1 MKVVYGDKDWLFEE
15 PLTVSELLEK
25 TGLKRDPVLVMLDG
39 RLVDETYLIPAD
51 GKVLIINAANGG

>member
-39 RLVDETYLIPAD
+39 RLVDEAYLIPAD